1 MPPPPGAGS
10 GQQRG
15 ARAAAARALTPLSS
29 PAPGLRPR
37 QSQRGAHLG
46 SAAHRLH
53 LRDWDPDRIPGR
65 GGSHPLHVGSAFS
78 AAVAGRAPLGG
89 VGASHDP
96 CAPHGSPRSCAVSHL
111 RPHAQLLPSAGSS
124 SCATCSSTWLV
135 PCRRCCGRPTGGP
148 VSATTT
154 GEQRAVQGRGLRGC
168 RVLTPCPVQ
177 DPVLP
182 GDESVPGA
190 DVHLL
195 LVLRA
200 GRHADRRPHLQVH
213 RIPRVRARQGL
224 RGWRSP
230 RPHGAV
236 DAGGPRPRSIS
247 GAPGGWSRGCALRCC
262 CVLQGGEGMG

>member
-1 MPPPPGAGS
+1 MSSEPHFPLAPALLWLQHTELWTEMEVLQHEVAVSCNCVGS
-10 GQQRG
+10 MS
-15 ARAAAARALTPLSS
+15 AAA
-29 PAPGLRPR
+29 LRILLCT
-37 QSQRGAHLG
+37 SKH
-46 SAAHRLH
+46 
-53 LRDWDPDRIPGR
+53 
-65 GGSHPLHVGSAFS
+65 
-78 AAVAGRAPLGG
+78 AG
-89 VGASHDP
+89 
-96 CAPHGSPRSCAVSHL
+96 C
-111 RPHAQLLPSAGSS
+111 
-124 SCATCSSTWLV
+124 W
-135 PCRRCCGRPTGGP
+135 
-148 VSATTT
+148 
-154 GEQRAVQGRGLRGC
+154 LRGC

-182 GDESVPGA
+182 GHEPVPGA

-224 RGWRSP
+224 RGWSSP